1 MKDVPDNV
9 VQELRELISLFTE
22 DEFSLFKDELENRI
36 YITAKDAEMIVDLL
50 DKPPKPNE
58 DLQKAFD
65 KWRNEMKTYKK
76 HSIKWRN
83 EYQ

>member
-65 KWRNEMKTYKK
+65 KMEK
-76 HSIKWRN
+76 
-83 EYQ
+83 